1 MSYFSFEK
9 LPKFFRDYIFGMPG
23 RVCWKELS
31 SVFSEAFD
39 VVPYYWWIDADC
51 WCAQSLPADMPA
63 AKRDIEVKLRKD
75 ESKLQQS
82 EALQEFNRRQHEFL
96 ETDIRKVHRCQLL
109 QLGQLE
115 QRQNQE
121 VWHHDSFYTIA

>member
-1 MSYFSFEK
+1 
-9 LPKFFRDYIFGMPG
+9 
-23 RVCWKELS
+23 
-31 SVFSEAFD
+31 
-39 VVPYYWWIDADC
+39 
-51 WCAQSLPADMPA
+51 MPA

-121 VWHHDSFYTIA
+121 V